1 MYWHPRDKEWL
12 AARKAE
18 WRQVKYNLNIM
29 SSRYPDFKKSY
40 HRIHQDLF
48 FFGEVDEKKLW
59 AFEYEQPPSE
69 RRRACI
75 RQDGGWP
82 FCGLLPIFLIWYH
95 PQPETL
101 DLEAMRTA
109 YLPYGR
115 LHGLREDLT
124 RWLAGSPCGGPGY
137 SLDPAYGGFNGREPL
152 LARFIFPGLDPAER
166 RVFPG
171 REACPEEWGARPTWL
186 RDYCLRGSVA
196 ELRKDA
202 HYYPNHIGQFLWDH
216 LSYAIEHYP
225 HETLD
230 EPISLITGADDP
242 RRMLLLIMR
251 EVWHFHERTD
261 PSRWRPSTIALVESL
276 LQRVAA
282 NAFGP
287 TLMALWQEA
296 KTLTEVSAREAWEFD
311 NGEEHIADSY
321 SVKGFTVEKQREWRS
336 RWQQVKPE

>member
-1 MYWHPRDKEWL
+1 
-12 AARKAE
+12 
-18 WRQVKYNLNIM
+18 
-29 SSRYPDFKKSY
+29 
-40 HRIHQDLF
+40 
-48 FFGEVDEKKLW
+48 
-59 AFEYEQPPSE
+59 
-69 RRRACI
+69 
-75 RQDGGWP
+75 
-82 FCGLLPIFLIWYH
+82 
-95 PQPETL
+95 
-101 DLEAMRTA
+101 MRTA

-124 RWLAGSPCGGPGY
+124 RWLAGSPLGGPGY

-166 RVFPG
+166 RTFPG

-202 HYYPNHIGQFLWDH
+202 HYYPNDIGQFLWDH

-230 EPISLITGADDP
+230 EPYPSGITSDA

-296 KTLTEVSAREAWEFD
+296 KTLTELSADEMWIFD
-311 NGEEHIADSY
+311 NGEEHIARSCRVHD
-321 SVKGFTVEKQREWRS
+321 FTVEKQREWRS